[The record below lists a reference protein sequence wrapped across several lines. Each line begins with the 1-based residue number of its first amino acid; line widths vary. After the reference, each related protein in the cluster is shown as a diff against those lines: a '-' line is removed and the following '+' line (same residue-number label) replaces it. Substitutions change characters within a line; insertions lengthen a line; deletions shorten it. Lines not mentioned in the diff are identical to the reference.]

1 MRRLLA
7 VLAMGFLLA
16 VAAVI
21 PAPADR
27 DQDPVAGPP
36 AAEEAASSGY
46 FNCPWSLRDNF
57 NSSRYALVSAV
68 PSSFRVSYLA
78 NGRTESG
85 PVGSVAA
92 GGGISLPNT
101 RVIGNTPALAEMSGT
116 PSAAAVVAAGERL
129 LAGYL
134 CPEALPGVRHLPGG
148 STEEG
153 ESLTLY
159 LLNPFTEDARVGLRV
174 FSEFGAEAN
183 RDLEVLSV
191 PARRIRR
198 FELHDLFP
206 GRRSLAALVDQ
217 TAGLVIPVMAW
228 ETPDDGAVWPG
239 MSANETWEFPT
250 AGVAGMEADLVLAN
264 DALIEVTVNMEVFD
278 AAGSLLE
285 SRQYVIPG
293 PGLAKIP
300 LGEVEVS
307 DFGVRL
313 TGDLPFSAALTAKG
327 GPAAAAAAGARWVA
341 EEWLV
346 PGPGTAPADFKL
358 RILNTG
364 VSDIAVSYR
373 NAGLGGSGGAE
384 TITAAAGTIVTADVA
399 DSGLSGLSVTGDGTF
414 SVAWWAEDD
423 LGRIMLGEASPV
435 IR

>member
-21 PAPADR
+21 PAPAGR
-27 DQDPVAGPP
+27 DPDPGPP
-36 AAEEAASSGY
+36 AAQRAGSPGY

-57 NSSRYALVSAV
+57 NNSSYALVSAV

-78 NGRTESG
+78 NGRMESG

-101 RVIGNTPALAEMSGT
+101 RLIGASPALAEMSGT
-116 PSAAAVVAAGERL
+116 PSAAAVTAAGERL

-183 RDLEVLSV
+183 RDLEVLTV

-198 FELHDLFP
+198 FEMHDLFP
-206 GRRSLAALVDQ
+206 GRRSLVALVEQ

-228 ETPDDGAVWPG
+228 QTPDDGAVWPG
-239 MSANETWEFPT
+239 MSANESWEFPT

-264 DALIEVTVNMEVFD
+264 QALIEVTVDMEVFD
-278 AAGSLLE
+278 EAGSLLE

-313 TGDLPFSAALTAKG
+313 TGDLPFSAALIAG
-327 GPAAAAAAGARWVA
+327 GGAAAGARWVA

-373 NAGLGGSGGAE
+373 NAGLGGPGGAE
-384 TITAAAGTIVTADVA
+384 TITVAAGTVVTADVA
-399 DSGLSGLSVTGDGTF
+399 DSGLSGLLVSGDGSF

-423 LGRIMLGEASPV
+423 QGRIMLGEASPAA
-435 IR
+435 R

>member
-7 VLAMGFLLA
+7 VLAMGFFLA

-21 PAPADR
+21 PAPAGR
-27 DQDPVAGPP
+27 DPDPGPP
-36 AAEEAASSGY
+36 AEPQAGSPGY

-57 NSSRYALVSAV
+57 NNSRYALVSAV

-78 NGRTESG
+78 NGRMESG

-101 RVIGNTPALAEMSGT
+101 RVIGASPALAEMSGT
-116 PSAAAVVAAGERL
+116 PSAAAVTAAGERL

-159 LLNPFTEDARVGLRV
+159 LLNPFTEDARVGLRI

-183 RDLEVLSV
+183 RDLEVLTV
-191 PARRIRR
+191 PARRLRR
-198 FELHDLFP
+198 FEMHDLFP
-206 GRRSLAALVDQ
+206 GRRSLATLVEQ

-239 MSANETWEFPT
+239 MSANESWEFPA
-250 AGVAGMEADLVLAN
+250 AGVAGMEADLLLAN
-264 DALIEVTVNMEVFD
+264 DALIDVTVDMEVFD
-278 AAGSLLE
+278 EAGSLLE
-285 SRQYVIPG
+285 SRQYAIPG
-293 PGLAKIP
+293 PGLTRIP
-300 LGEVEVS
+300 LGEVEVR

-313 TGDLPFSAALTAKG
+313 TGDLPFSAALTAG
-327 GPAAAAAAGARWVA
+327 GGAVAAAAGSRWVA

-373 NAGLGGSGGAE
+373 SAGLGGPGAAE
-384 TITAAAGTIVTADVA
+384 TITVAAGAVVTADA
-399 DSGLSGLSVTGDGTF
+399 AESGLSGLLVSGDGSF

-423 LGRIMLGEASPV
+423 QGRIMLGEASPAA
-435 IR
+435 R